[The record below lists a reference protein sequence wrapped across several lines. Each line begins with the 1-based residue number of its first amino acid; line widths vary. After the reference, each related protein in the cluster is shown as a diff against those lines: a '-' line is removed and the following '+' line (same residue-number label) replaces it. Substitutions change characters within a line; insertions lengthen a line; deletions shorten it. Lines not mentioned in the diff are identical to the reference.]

1 MSNLFQCSPRLPT
14 KSSAKRRRLPPEN
27 THGNDASNPFD
38 VRIGCPAPADSA
50 LWHAVFDTDMFRCH
64 MVEDVAGVAL
74 AGSLKN
80 IIALAAGFV
89 DGMGLGGNT
98 KGE

>member
-1 MSNLFQCSPRLPT
+1 
-14 KSSAKRRRLPPEN
+14 
-27 THGNDASNPFD
+27 
-38 VRIGCPAPADSA
+38 
-50 LWHAVFDTDMFRCH
+50 MFRCH

-98 KGE
+98 KG